1 MFLVSTVASKF
12 ECLKRI
18 DQIIL
23 PTLAAREE
31 FNTRMRNI
39 MSKRSVLASLCAATV
54 ILHAFYAINYPADS
68 LRQAAWS
75 LVIFMLI
82 MLVSGRG
89 LIWKKPDWKLLP
101 VLIVA
106 MALVPITVIFRNFG
120 RFDIL
125 AIMHHWEFGLGGF
138 TLSTFDKEIADA
150 GIISIVFFL
159 GVYWLYCSVRRRVAA
174 ILIPLLVIM
183 AYNPM
188 SVAAFELITREKV
201 ESDLVERIATPQLTL
216 PAQKID
222 VIIVLLEGVDRTF
235 RDQDEYGDIY
245 DGLRQLEDNALVF
258 TNVRQTTGT
267 GWSMAGLV
275 ASQCGLPLL
284 PAGLEKS
291 KFHDREEFIYAHNCL
306 SDVLAAEDY
315 VNTFVVGADTTF
327 AGLNHFLRT
336 HLYTRV
342 IEDSTMR
349 EIFDEE
355 TQARSTSKSWWKNHK
370 PFLDDTLVFEAALME
385 HASIIEAG
393 SAVAMTV
400 ETVGPHGSTGVL
412 SHDCT
417 DDGQARRESDI
428 SKTVKCT
435 ISSALTFLE
444 GIESQR
450 SDRPTLVVF
459 MSDHLN
465 HDRRGNAL
473 WPEQTQSNTMI
484 MMGLGIENFPAGV
497 QYDRLASMVDI
508 YPTLLHLLGL
518 ADRNARAGLGVSLLG
533 DHPTLVE
540 EKDMERL
547 DLELSTNY
555 DLRSVIWN
563 RNGVGNANHT
573 NP

>member
-1 MFLVSTVASKF
+1 
-12 ECLKRI
+12 
-18 DQIIL
+18 
-23 PTLAAREE
+23 
-31 FNTRMRNI
+31 
-39 MSKRSVLASLCAATV
+39 MSKRSILASLCAATV
-54 ILHAFYAINYPADS
+54 ISHAFYAISYPADS

-82 MLVSGRG
+82 LLVIGRG

-106 MALVPITVIFRNFG
+106 MALVPITVIFRSFG

-159 GVYWLYCSVRRRVAA
+159 GVYWLYCSVRRNLAA

-201 ESDLVERIATPQLTL
+201 ESDLVERIATPQLTR

-222 VIIVLLEGVDRTF
+222 VIIVLLEGLDRTF

-258 TNVRQTTGT
+258 TNVRETIGT
-267 GWSMAGLV
+267 GWSIAGVV

-284 PAGLEKS
+284 PAGLDKYR
-291 KFHDREEFIYAHNCL
+291 FHDREEFISAHSCL

-315 VNTFVVGADTTF
+315 VNTFVVGSDTTF

-342 IEDSTMR
+342 IQNSTMR

-355 TQARSTSKSWWKNHK
+355 TQAQSTSKWI
-370 PFLDDTLVFEAALME
+370 LDDTLVFEAALME

-393 SAVAMTV
+393 SAAAMTV
-400 ETVGPHGSTGVL
+400 ETYGPHGSTGVL
-412 SHDCT
+412 SHDCA
-417 DDGQARRESDI
+417 DDRQARREPDL
-428 SKTVKCT
+428 SKTVPCT

-444 GIESQR
+444 GIEAQR
-450 SDRPTLVVF
+450 DDRPTLVVL

-540 EKDMERL
+540 EKDMERF

-563 RNGVGNANHT
+563 RNGVGSANHT